1 MSSPTPEREPV
12 RPDPSAREPRAE
24 RDGHDLRRAEAA
36 PVPARTSAVVAE
48 PAASPAAASPAAVPP
63 VVASPPTRAMPTS
76 TPPTTRPA
84 EARPVGDRPVGDRP
98 VGDRLAADA
107 SSPAAPA
114 DRIPATGAAPRR
126 SDPTP
131 AWTQLQ
137 AQFVDDPA
145 AAVKGAS
152 ALVEEAVERL
162 LQRSGQQ
169 DTEELR
175 ATFLRYRDLHRSL
188 TS

>member
-12 RPDPSAREPRAE
+12 RPDPSAREPRVE

-76 TPPTTRPA
+76 TPA
-84 EARPVGDRPVGDRP
+84 
-98 VGDRLAADA
+98 
-107 SSPAAPA
+107 
-114 DRIPATGAAPRR
+114 ATGAVPRR
-126 SDPTP
+126 SEPSP

-175 ATFLRYRDLHRSL
+175 AAFLRYRDLHRSL

>member
-12 RPDPSAREPRAE
+12 RPDPSAREPRVE
-24 RDGHDLRRAEAA
+24 RDGQDARRAEAA
-36 PVPARTSAVVAE
+36 PVPARTSPVVAE
-48 PAASPAAASPAAVPP
+48 PAASPASASSATGA
-63 VVASPPTRAMPTS
+63 PPTRAMPTS

-84 EARPVGDRPVGDRP
+84 EARPVGDRP